1 LESVA
6 QGPDVE
12 TEEVARTGVQDTMKL
27 VAPRFEHQAEDT

>member
-12 TEEVARTGVQDTMKL
+12 TEEAARTGVQDTMKL
-27 VAPRFEHQAEDT
+27 VAALLGVSGPGP